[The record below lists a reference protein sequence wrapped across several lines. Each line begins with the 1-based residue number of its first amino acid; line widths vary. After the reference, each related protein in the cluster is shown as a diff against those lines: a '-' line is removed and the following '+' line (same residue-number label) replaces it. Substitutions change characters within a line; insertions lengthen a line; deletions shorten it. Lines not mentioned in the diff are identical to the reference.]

1 MYNRLDLDLIEIDV
15 FGGKMLYICSQ
26 LSYDFSDLEYLVCNR
41 IKHMG
46 KTGGKN
52 R

>member
-15 FGGKMLYICSQ
+15 FGEKILYIFSH
-26 LSYDFSDLEYLVCNR
+26 SDLEYLDCNK
-41 IKHMG
+41 IKHMAR
-46 KTGGKN
+46 TAGKN